1 MLLKFNQKDI
11 LCMFI
16 YQIWFLIFEAGEK
29 TNPNMKLQFYTL
41 IISQIWATTW

>member
-11 LCMFI
+11 LCVFI
-16 YQIWFLIFEAGEK
+16 YQIWLLVFEAGDK
-29 TNPNMKLQFYTL
+29 TNPSMKLQIYNL